1 MPRAQCPAFLG
12 FRAVYVFVTQTE
24 GKELPTLTEVQGD
37 VSGYREWLVQFVA
50 SQGIELNYSEKIG
63 SAKDLSHGGKI
74 TCCLACSPPRNSPR
88 LSMRS
93 ATYVAQRFM
102 CRSLLGGLENAP
114 SRADK
119 RHITWRGEAGE

>member
-74 TCCLACSPPRNSPR
+74 TL
-88 LSMRS
+88 
-93 ATYVAQRFM
+93 
-102 CRSLLGGLENAP
+102 LLGMQPAEEFSTLVHEIGHLCGPEIYVSFAIG
-114 SRADK
+114 RA
-119 RHITWRGEAGE
+119 